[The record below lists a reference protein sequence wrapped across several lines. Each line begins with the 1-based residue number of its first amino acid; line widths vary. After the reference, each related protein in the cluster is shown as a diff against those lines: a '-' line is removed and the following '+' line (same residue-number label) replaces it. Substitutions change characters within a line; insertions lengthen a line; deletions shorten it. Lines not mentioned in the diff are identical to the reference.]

1 VRASRIPGR
10 RNDWEIARYLNFRRK
25 PLSPK
30 LSRWTSR
37 SSSPWLRDISDQRQ
51 SDLALE
57 GALNAARQG
66 DVAKQELPVNTFCLL
81 RSPLNAIFGFFVL
94 IEREMFGPLGNS
106 RYNEGVQLISWSAC
120 YLLDLVVS
128 VLNIS
133 RMETTQKFLVLD
145 DVEI

>member
-1 VRASRIPGR
+1 MGAFRIPGR
-10 RNDWEIARYLNFRRK
+10 RNDWEIARYLNSRRK

-66 DVAKQELPVNTFCLL
+66 DVAKQEFPVNTFCVL
-81 RSPLNAIFGFFVL
+81 RSPLNAIFGFFGL

-120 YLLDLVVS
+120 YLLDLVDS